1 MRQSRDYSERV
12 GLEDAKLGGGGEL
25 RRLFLGDGFDL
36 HLLYNAINLLS
47 IVLQAFCVSD
57 PIP

>member
-25 RRLFLGDGFDL
+25 RRDTGGGAA
-36 HLLYNAINLLS
+36 LL
-47 IVLQAFCVSD
+47 
-57 PIP
+57 